1 MGQDVNCIEIEKGY
15 DGNGTGWKL
24 DRMEMEQDGN
34 VIG

>member
-24 DRMEMEQDGN
+24 DRMEMLLDRNGT
-34 VIG
+34 G